1 MNRTVQDLVRLFAES
16 EEQRDNGA
24 TCDSCA
30 WWNKRK
36 RGECGARLPWWVDC
50 DMPNGVPLHV
60 HMPPKTKA
68 IFCEMYL
75 PNDQAH
81 GRAIARPVERLVVPD
96 SEPDQATKKS

>member
-68 IFCEMYL
+68 IDCEMYL
-75 PNDQAH
+75 PNVKAD
-81 GRAIARPVERLVVPD
+81 RPAKAGER
-96 SEPDQATKKS
+96 